1 MSIQWE
7 KAERAL
13 LSAQVLLE
21 NGDRNGAVNRAYYS
35 MFYAARSVL
44 VQLDSKFAKFKS
56 HSANISQFSKYLVI
70 ERGLHPNFGRWFS
83 FAFKARMAADY
94 KLAGVEMEKARKIV
108 DAAGYFLNA
117 TSDYLPDPTS

>member
-13 LSAQVLLE
+13 ISAQVLLQ

-35 MFYAARSVL
+35 MFYTARSAL
-44 VQLDSKFAKFKS
+44 VQIDSNFAKFKS
-56 HSANISQFSKYLVI
+56 HSGIISQFSKYLVV
-70 ERGLHPNFGRWFS
+70 ERGLHPNFGRSYS

-94 KLAGVEMEKARKIV
+94 KLEGVEMEKARKIV
-108 DAAGYFLNA
+108 DAAGKFLSA
-117 TSDYLPDPTS
+117 TSDYLPDSTP